1 MSSVNGNSNGSIQI
15 QSTTPLPGPF
25 QNYKYGAFI
34 NSPTEMGMQGETSGW
49 GLDTIGTNFGGLISY
64 IQLLVTGS
72 SQASKAAAIDYPVS
86 GLRFAQPLGNAYAF
100 NTGFKCTDSNGQL
113 QDAVAYI
120 NNVPLGNIP
129 FISSFMGVG
138 NVSELRGL
146 LPGIFENFN
155 GFNPMI
161 IVNSLDI
168 SNGER
173 CNSDVENNL
182 AYSLPVTNIN
192 EDGTDYK
199 SGVDPVSYS
208 QLYMFDNMVSE
219 IDPCLFRGR
228 DGTPGSRKNPV
239 TNEKCRETFSNIN
252 TSNDAIN
259 NLNNM
264 NNKLQND
271 IQNNLS
277 MLTKLNN
284 EDWVIQ
290 LYYISFSILIIFII
304 IKIMNKNYRLKF

>member
-1 MSSVNGNSNGSIQI
+1 MTGVNGNSNGSIQI

-34 NSPTEMGMQGETSGW
+34 NSPTEMGMKGETSGW

-64 IQLLVTGS
+64 IQLLVTGTS
-72 SQASKAAAIDYPVS
+72 EASKAAAIDYPVS
-86 GLRFAQPLGNAYAF
+86 GLRYSQPLGNAYAF
-100 NTGFKCTDSNGQL
+100 KTGFKCTDSTGKL

-138 NVSELRGL
+138 DVSELRGL

-161 IVNSLDI
+161 IVDSLDI

-173 CNSDVENNL
+173 CNIDVETNL
-182 AYSLPVTNIN
+182 AYSLPLTNIN
-192 EDGTDYK
+192 EDGTDYR
-199 SGVDPVSYS
+199 SGVEPVSYS

-219 IDPCLFRGR
+219 IDPCVFRGS
-228 DGTPGSRKNPV
+228 DGTPGSRTNPV
-239 TNEKCRETFSNIN
+239 TNKRCKESFSNIN
-252 TSNDAIN
+252 SNN
-259 NLNNM
+259 NTIINM
-264 NNKLQND
+264 NNQLQND
-271 IQNNLS
+271 IQNNLL

-304 IKIMNKNYRLKF
+304 IKIMNKYNRL